1 MQRTF
6 CAAFAL
12 LGLKLLFGSDR
23 TLSLGSVFL
32 TACVSMALAVMLE
45 GSGADEALGGA
56 LGWAGAVANATCAN
70 AAFGGPISVACGLI
84 S

>member
-6 CAAFAL
+6 SAAFAL
-12 LGLKLLFGSDR
+12 LGLRLLFGSDR
-23 TLSLGSVFL
+23 TLSIGSVVL
-32 TACVSMALAVMLE
+32 VACISAALASILE

-56 LGWAGAVANATCAN
+56 LGWASAVANATCADV
-70 AAFGGPISVACGLI
+70 AFGGPISVACGLI